1 MENTCVGLHTEN
13 HVLYKTMVER
23 MVGSTSNSNNMHGVI
38 NDNSN
43 RYRSMIMDAMW
54 MNECDAG
61 EFLIVDEE
69 PNIDVAII
77 KWVPKPQ

>member
-1 MENTCVGLHTEN
+1 
-13 HVLYKTMVER
+13 
-23 MVGSTSNSNNMHGVI
+23 
-38 NDNSN
+38 
-43 RYRSMIMDAMW
+43 